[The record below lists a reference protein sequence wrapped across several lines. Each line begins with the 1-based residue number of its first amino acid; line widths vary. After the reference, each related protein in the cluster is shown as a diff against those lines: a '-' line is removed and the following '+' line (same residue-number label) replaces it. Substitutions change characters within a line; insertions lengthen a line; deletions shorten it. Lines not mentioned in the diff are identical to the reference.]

1 MAASLHEIEQR
12 HRSNLEAFVL
22 RARRV
27 EKHSLAADWE
37 KLVALGAGSLTVTV
51 TGKQVVVRQELP
63 PEELVESAV
72 ARVRPLLLK
81 EDPCG
86 YLKALA
92 AVGYFCRDLPGE
104 TSEVK
109 AKRTEWQARTKPAA
123 DSGYT
128 VMLANTTTGQTASLT
143 DHDLA
148 WAWIYGDVVHH
159 DLKKRRD
166 ADPFGLAERFRAAVP
181 LITWAMVAAIELLNH
196 IRALQHDGILGLRP
210 EVLDQ
215 EVVLHSTTWEHAA
228 QALTA
233 PLGSPAPEHAL
244 SPFPRGWT
252 SLQDTA
258 PAQPIRSGFSA
269 VPVPDSGLPAAGPV
283 TGVPARPRPGPGPPD
298 RPGPAHTR

>member
-1 MAASLHEIEQR
+1 MAASLHEMEQR

-37 KLVALGAGSLTVTV
+37 GLVALGAGSLKVTV
-51 TGKQVVVRQELP
+51 TGEQAVVRQELP
-63 PEELVESAV
+63 PEELVESAA
-72 ARVRPLLLK
+72 ARVRPLLLE
-81 EDPCG
+81 EDPCS

-92 AVGYFCRDLPGE
+92 AVGYFCRHFPGE
-104 TSEVK
+104 TGEVK
-109 AKRTEWQARTKPAA
+109 AKRAEWQARTKPAA

-128 VMLANTTTGQTASLT
+128 VMVANTTTGQTASLT

-159 DLKKRRD
+159 DPKKRRE

-181 LITWAMVAAIELLNH
+181 LVTWAMVAAIELLNH
-196 IRALQHDGILGLRP
+196 IRALQHDAILGLSP
-210 EVLDQ
+210 DVLDQ
-215 EVVLHSTTWEHAA
+215 EVVLRSTTWEHTA

-233 PLGSPAPEHAL
+233 PPGTPAPEHAL

-252 SLQDTA
+252 SLQGTA
-258 PAQPIRSGFSA
+258 AAQPIRSDVSA
-269 VPVPDSGLPAAGPV
+269 ASVPD
-283 TGVPARPRPGPGPPD
+283 
-298 RPGPAHTR
+298 

>member
-1 MAASLHEIEQR
+1 MEQR
-12 HRSNLEAFVL
+12 HCSNLEAFVL

-27 EKHSLAADWE
+27 EKHSLAADWNE
-37 KLVALGAGSLTVTV
+37 LVALGAGSMKVTV
-51 TGKQVVVRQELP
+51 TGEQAVLRQELP
-63 PEELVESAV
+63 PEELVESAA
-72 ARVRPLLLK
+72 ARVRPLLL
-81 EDPCG
+81 EDDPCA

-109 AKRTEWQARTKPAA
+109 AKRAEWQARTRPAA

-128 VMLANTTTGQTASLT
+128 VMLENTTSGQTTSLT

-159 DLKKRRD
+159 DPRRRRD

-215 EVVLHSTTWEHAA
+215 EVVLRSTTWEQAA
-228 QALTA
+228 QALAA
-233 PLGSPAPEHAL
+233 PPGTPAPEHAL

-252 SLQDTA
+252 SLQDTVA
-258 PAQPIRSGFSA
+258 AQPIRSDSSA
-269 VPVPDSGLPAAGPV
+269 APLPD
-283 TGVPARPRPGPGPPD
+283 
-298 RPGPAHTR
+298 